1 MFIKSRQG
9 GGWRGKFSC
18 FVFFISAGMKL
29 ETGEFISRFGSETLT
44 RVVKSRQSTADYT
57 RLSPLFTQ
65 NMPLILFRLVMRST
79 DTFAVVLQ

>member
-9 GGWRGKFSC
+9 GDWREASFP
-18 FVFFISAGMKL
+18 FFFLSAGMKL
-29 ETGEFISRFGSETLT
+29 ETGGFISRFGSETLT